1 MKTLAIIP
9 ARYASTRFPGK
20 PLAIISEKPMIQH
33 VYQRVAQM
41 LTTVVATDDQR
52 IYDTVKAFGGK
63 AVMTKNTHESGT
75 DRCAEA
81 LQLFEKEQHKSF
93 DVVVNVQGDEPF
105 IEKQQI
111 EKIIHLFE
119 KQSTNIATLVK
130 KIDDTEEL
138 FNPNKVKVVINSKQ
152 EALYFSR
159 SPIPY
164 LRSIPKE
171 KWLTNHCFFKHIG
184 MYAYRK
190 KTLFEITQL
199 EKSGLEKAESLE
211 QLRWLENNYSIC
223 TAETSFEGIAV
234 DTPED
239 LEKIKHINL

>member
-1 MKTLAIIP
+1 MNILAIIP

-33 VYQRVAQM
+33 VYQRVARI

-52 IYDTVKAFGGK
+52 IYDTVKNFGGN
-63 AVMTKNTHESGT
+63 VVITKNTHESGT

-81 LQLFEKEQHKSF
+81 LQLFEKQQYKSF
-93 DVVVNVQGDEPF
+93 DIVVNVQGDEPF
-105 IEKQQI
+105 IKKEQI

-119 KQSTNIATLVK
+119 KQSTSIATLVK

-164 LRSIPKE
+164 LRAIPKE
-171 KWLTNHCFFKHIG
+171 KWIKNHHFFKHIG

-190 KTLFEITQL
+190 KTLLEITQL
-199 EKSGLEKAESLE
+199 KKSGLEKAESLE

-223 TAETSFEGIAV
+223 TAETFFEGIAV

-239 LEKIKHINL
+239 LEKIKNINL